1 MANTWMTLKELSA
14 YSRLSVRQLQRAVA
28 RDFNRLPSHVV
39 EGRRLV
45 RQDDFDKWAVA
56 GTVQREKHLAA
67 ILKRAGLG
75 P

>member
-1 MANTWMTLKELSA
+1 MVTWMTLKELSA

-45 RQDDFDKWAVA
+45 RQQDFDAWATA
-56 GTVQREKHLAA
+56 AAAQRDKKLAA
-67 ILKRAGLG
+67 ILKRAGLD
-75 P
+75 